1 MVQQPES
8 DDEATIETPRFE
20 PVPLPDDEFKDQLAQ
35 VIPHLRAFGR
45 SLSGSRDLA
54 DDLVQETLLKAWAA
68 RKRFQAGTN
77 MRAWTFIILRNLF
90 LSQMRRA
97 RFKGE
102 WDEITA
108 SKLLAAPASQDRH
121 VELGDMQ
128 RALLHLPQPQRE
140 ALILVG
146 AGGFAYEEAAEI
158 CGCAVGTIKSR
169 VARGRVALEDLLTDG
184 KLPSRREHETDGSRT
199 ALQSIMSEVDEL
211 SRDRDPRECSR
222 IPTGEIG
229 AVARLSQASRY
240 DGFSRVCA
248 EQSPRTSSSER
259 TSPSIAKA
267 WRRALPTPA
276 WTVGGATF
284 TNRLE
289 EACTMASI
297 LGLSVFT
304 CLRTRR
310 ERPEFQTLRAL
321 NVTDLGCCMN
331 ETQSERSG

>member
-1 MVQQPES
+1 LSDQPEI
-8 DDEATIETPRFE
+8 DEERPE

-121 VELGDMQ
+121 VELGDLQ

-169 VARGRVALEDLLTDG
+169 VARGRVALEALLTDG
-184 KLPSRREHETDGSRT
+184 KLPSRRTFVSVSGQT
-199 ALQSIMSEVDEL
+199 ALQTIMSEVDHL
-211 SRDRDPRECSR
+211 SRDRDP
-222 IPTGEIG
+222 GEED
-229 AVARLSQASRY
+229 AA
-240 DGFSRVCA
+240 
-248 EQSPRTSSSER
+248 
-259 TSPSIAKA
+259 
-267 WRRALPTPA
+267 
-276 WTVGGATF
+276 
-284 TNRLE
+284 
-289 EACTMASI
+289 
-297 LGLSVFT
+297 
-304 CLRTRR
+304 
-310 ERPEFQTLRAL
+310 
-321 NVTDLGCCMN
+321 
-331 ETQSERSG
+331 

>member
-1 MVQQPES
+1 MGTLIIDE
-8 DDEATIETPRFE
+8 DDDDYVEPPRPE
-20 PVPLPDDEFKDQLAQ
+20 PVPLPDDEFKDQLGA

-102 WDEITA
+102 WDDITA
-108 SKLLAAPASQDRH
+108 SKILAAPASQDRH
-121 VELGDMQ
+121 IELGDMQ

-169 VARGRVALEDLLTDG
+169 VARGRVALEALLTGG
-184 KLPSRREHETDGSRT
+184 KLPSRRQHVTDRNT
-199 ALQSIMSEVDEL
+199 TVLQTIMDEVDEL
-211 SRDRDPRECSR
+211 SRDHS
-222 IPTGEIG
+222 
-229 AVARLSQASRY
+229 
-240 DGFSRVCA
+240 
-248 EQSPRTSSSER
+248 SP
-259 TSPSIAKA
+259 KDV
-267 WRRALPTPA
+267 RA
-276 WTVGGATF
+276 
-284 TNRLE
+284 
-289 EACTMASI
+289 
-297 LGLSVFT
+297 
-304 CLRTRR
+304 
-310 ERPEFQTLRAL
+310 
-321 NVTDLGCCMN
+321 
-331 ETQSERSG
+331 

>member
-1 MVQQPES
+1 MISQETEGA
-8 DDEATIETPRFE
+8 DEAARGEL
-20 PVPLPDDEFKDQLAQ
+20 VPLSDPEFKDQLAQ

-102 WDEITA
+102 WDELTA

-128 RALLHLPQPQRE
+128 RALMHLPQPQRE

-169 VARGRVALEDLLTDG
+169 VARGRVALEALLADG
-184 KLPSRREHETDGSRT
+184 KLPSRRDHETDANKT
-199 ALQSIMSEVDEL
+199 ALQTIMGEVDDL
-211 SRDRDPRECSR
+211 SRDRVPRVDDEGDSDY
-222 IPTGEIG
+222 E
-229 AVARLSQASRY
+229 
-240 DGFSRVCA
+240 
-248 EQSPRTSSSER
+248 
-259 TSPSIAKA
+259 
-267 WRRALPTPA
+267 
-276 WTVGGATF
+276 
-284 TNRLE
+284 
-289 EACTMASI
+289 
-297 LGLSVFT
+297 
-304 CLRTRR
+304 
-310 ERPEFQTLRAL
+310 
-321 NVTDLGCCMN
+321 
-331 ETQSERSG
+331 

>member
-1 MVQQPES
+1 MFDQTAHGHGPALKKGGLGLAEDGEEDGPES
-8 DDEATIETPRFE
+8 PQAIVSSD
-20 PVPLPDDEFKDQLAQ
+20 PVPLSDPEFKDQLAQ

-102 WDEITA
+102 WDELTA

-121 VELGDMQ
+121 IELGDMQ
-128 RALLHLPQPQRE
+128 RALLHLPQPQGE

-169 VARGRVALEDLLTDG
+169 VARGRVALEQLLTSG
-184 KLPSRREHETDGSRT
+184 KLPSRRQHRSDPDKS
-199 ALQSIMSEVDEL
+199 ALQTIMGEVDEL
-211 SRDRDPRECSR
+211 SRDRM
-222 IPTGEIG
+222 
-229 AVARLSQASRY
+229 
-240 DGFSRVCA
+240 
-248 EQSPRTSSSER
+248 
-259 TSPSIAKA
+259 PSD
-267 WRRALPTPA
+267 
-276 WTVGGATF
+276 
-284 TNRLE
+284 E
-289 EACTMASI
+289 DE
-297 LGLSVFT
+297 
-304 CLRTRR
+304 
-310 ERPEFQTLRAL
+310 
-321 NVTDLGCCMN
+321 
-331 ETQSERSG
+331 

>member
-1 MVQQPES
+1 MTEFTTEYRNGGDLSQEPAES
-8 DDEATIETPRFE
+8 GESERERFE

-108 SKLLAAPASQDRH
+108 SKMLAAPASQDRH

-169 VARGRVALEDLLTDG
+169 VARGRVALEALLAEG
-184 KLPSRREHETDGSRT
+184 KLPSRRLHENAGGQS
-199 ALQSIMSEVDEL
+199 ALQTIMSEVDEL
-211 SRDRDPRECSR
+211 SRDRDP
-222 IPTGEIG
+222 G
-229 AVARLSQASRY
+229 A
-240 DGFSRVCA
+240 
-248 EQSPRTSSSER
+248 
-259 TSPSIAKA
+259 
-267 WRRALPTPA
+267 
-276 WTVGGATF
+276 GGK
-284 TNRLE
+284 
-289 EACTMASI
+289 
-297 LGLSVFT
+297 
-304 CLRTRR
+304 
-310 ERPEFQTLRAL
+310 
-321 NVTDLGCCMN
+321 
-331 ETQSERSG
+331 

>member
-1 MVQQPES
+1 MTELSSAYPDGGSLGQQPEDE
-8 DDEATIETPRFE
+8 DDIETPRFE

-102 WDEITA
+102 WDDITA
-108 SKLLAAPASQDRH
+108 AKILAAPASQDRH

-128 RALLHLPQPQRE
+128 RALMHLPQPQRE

-146 AGGFAYEEAAEI
+146 AGGFAYEEAADI

-169 VARGRVALEDLLTDG
+169 VARGRVALEALMSGG
-184 KLPSRREHETDGSRT
+184 KLPSRRQHKTDPNKS
-199 ALQSIMSEVDEL
+199 ALQSIKGEVDEL
-211 SRDRDPRECSR
+211 SADSDAISRDRGD
-222 IPTGEIG
+222 
-229 AVARLSQASRY
+229 
-240 DGFSRVCA
+240 
-248 EQSPRTSSSER
+248 
-259 TSPSIAKA
+259 
-267 WRRALPTPA
+267 W
-276 WTVGGATF
+276 
-284 TNRLE
+284 E
-289 EACTMASI
+289 E
-297 LGLSVFT
+297 
-304 CLRTRR
+304 
-310 ERPEFQTLRAL
+310 
-321 NVTDLGCCMN
+321 
-331 ETQSERSG
+331 

>member
-1 MVQQPES
+1 VIN
-8 DDEATIETPRFE
+8 DDEPRLDDELDGDDVDIVAVE
-20 PVPLPDDEFKDQLAQ
+20 PVPLPDNEFKDELAR

-45 SLSGSRDLA
+45 SLSGNRDLA

-128 RALLHLPQPQRE
+128 RALMHLPQPQRE

-169 VARGRVALEDLLTDG
+169 VARGRVALETLLSEG
-184 KLPSRREHETDGSRT
+184 KLPSRRSHVSDPDKT
-199 ALQSIMSEVDEL
+199 ALQSIMGDVDEL
-211 SRDRDPRECSR
+211 SRPR
-222 IPTGEIG
+222 
-229 AVARLSQASRY
+229 
-240 DGFSRVCA
+240 
-248 EQSPRTSSSER
+248 
-259 TSPSIAKA
+259 
-267 WRRALPTPA
+267 
-276 WTVGGATF
+276 
-284 TNRLE
+284 
-289 EACTMASI
+289 
-297 LGLSVFT
+297 
-304 CLRTRR
+304 
-310 ERPEFQTLRAL
+310 
-321 NVTDLGCCMN
+321 
-331 ETQSERSG
+331 

>member
-1 MVQQPES
+1 VSRQPES
-8 DDEATIETPRFE
+8 DQDLEDPEDRPE

-102 WDEITA
+102 WDEISA

-169 VARGRVALEDLLTDG
+169 VARGRVALENLLTDG
-184 KLPSRREHETDGSRT
+184 KLPSRRDHPADGNNT
-199 ALQSIMSEVDEL
+199 ALQTIMNEVDDL
-211 SRDRDPRECSR
+211 SRDREPR
-222 IPTGEIG
+222 
-229 AVARLSQASRY
+229 
-240 DGFSRVCA
+240 D
-248 EQSPRTSSSER
+248 
-259 TSPSIAKA
+259 
-267 WRRALPTPA
+267 
-276 WTVGGATF
+276 
-284 TNRLE
+284 
-289 EACTMASI
+289 
-297 LGLSVFT
+297 
-304 CLRTRR
+304 
-310 ERPEFQTLRAL
+310 
-321 NVTDLGCCMN
+321 
-331 ETQSERSG
+331 

>member
-1 MVQQPES
+1 MCSNQAYHAETATSAES
-8 DDEATIETPRFE
+8 GRTSVNDDDEVDSEIGSRPE
-20 PVPLPDDEFKDQLAQ
+20 PVPLPDDEFKEELAQ

-45 SLSGSRDLA
+45 SLSGSRDMA

-102 WDEITA
+102 WDDVTA
-108 SKLLAAPASQDRH
+108 AKILAAPASQDRH

-169 VARGRVALEDLLTDG
+169 VARGRVALEALLTGG
-184 KLPSRREHETDGSRT
+184 KLPSRRQHKTDPDKS
-199 ALQSIMSEVDEL
+199 ALQEIMGEVDEL
-211 SRDRDPRECSR
+211 SRGR
-222 IPTGEIG
+222 G
-229 AVARLSQASRY
+229 
-240 DGFSRVCA
+240 
-248 EQSPRTSSSER
+248 
-259 TSPSIAKA
+259 
-267 WRRALPTPA
+267 
-276 WTVGGATF
+276 
-284 TNRLE
+284 
-289 EACTMASI
+289 
-297 LGLSVFT
+297 
-304 CLRTRR
+304 
-310 ERPEFQTLRAL
+310 
-321 NVTDLGCCMN
+321 
-331 ETQSERSG
+331 